1 MTLERNLLLR
11 RVLDLSPVILLAV
24 LTVIFAIVDPRVV
37 STQSLINIVS
47 QATPIAVLALG
58 ALIVLLT
65 AGIDLSAGVGV
76 AFCAVLIA
84 SLIDVGTGLPGALAI
99 GLGVMLI
106 VGLFNGL
113 VIALLKIPP
122 FVTTLAT
129 MVALQGATLAVA
141 SKGVLM
147 LKEPALRFIG
157 VERTLGIPH
166 VIFAT
171 LLIVLAAAVLMRRSR
186 FGLRTYALGSDASAA
201 ELAGIPVTRHTIL
214 VYCASGLFVFLT
226 AFIMISRVPVVTPN
240 IGGTSLLLDA
250 IAAAVLGGTSIFGGR
265 GTIWGAVV
273 GALIVSLLTTAL
285 RIFGTD
291 PSSLELYKG
300 AIIIAAL
307 LADAVMTYT
316 KARLVEAAR

>member
-1 MTLERNLLLR
+1 MSTQRNLLLQR
-11 RVLDLSPVILLAV
+11 ILAVSPLILLVV
-24 LTVIFAIVDPRVV
+24 LTTAFAIVDPRVV
-37 STQSLINIVS
+37 STQSLLNIVA
-47 QATPIAVLALG
+47 QATPIAILALG
-58 ALIVLLT
+58 AMIVLLT
-65 AGIDLSAGVGV
+65 GGIDLSAGVGV

-84 SLIDVGTGLPGALAI
+84 SLIDAGTGVPVALAI
-99 GLGVMLI
+99 GLAMMLLI
-106 VGLFNGL
+106 GLFNGT
-113 VIALLKIPP
+113 VIALLRIPP

-147 LKEPALRFIG
+147 LKEPWLRFIG
-157 VERTLGIPH
+157 IERTMGVPN

-171 LLIVLAAAVLMRRSR
+171 ALIVVAAGILMRRTR

-201 ELAGIPVTRHTIL
+201 ELAGIPVKRQTIL
-214 VYCASGLFVFLT
+214 VYVASGFFVFLT
-226 AFIMISRVPVVTPN
+226 ALIMISRVPVVTPN

-265 GTIWGAVV
+265 GTVWGAVV

-291 PSSLELYKG
+291 PSSIELYKG
-300 AIIIAAL
+300 AIIMAAL
-307 LADAVMTYT
+307 LADSGMTYA
-316 KARLVEAAR
+316 KARLLAAAR